1 MYGSFPR
8 VSKSCKFGLFL
19 MRDLK
24 FTFVTDLNVGGIR
37 VQVLEYF
44 RCAVNF
50 NFKFFPQ
57 FLVQK
62 DFCKKRLLLVMK
74 ADHVVGDH
82 SMQLRRIA
90 HEQAGIQIFLPLF
103 HTRIPSKMGKLHYTN
118 MKLLKNRATGRY
130 LDARDASGQHKLSAG
145 NTILASNFINLSTI

>member
-8 VSKSCKFGLFL
+8 VSQSCKFGLLL

-24 FTFVTDLNVGGIR
+24 FTFVTDLNLGAIR

-44 RCAVNF
+44 RCAVKF

-57 FLVQK
+57 LLVQK
-62 DFCKKRLLLVMK
+62 DFGKKRLLLVMK

-90 HEQAGIQIFLPLF
+90 HEQGGIQIFLPLF
-103 HTRIPSKMGKLHYTN
+103 HTRITSKMGKLHYTN
-118 MKLLKNRATGRY
+118 MKLRKIGSY